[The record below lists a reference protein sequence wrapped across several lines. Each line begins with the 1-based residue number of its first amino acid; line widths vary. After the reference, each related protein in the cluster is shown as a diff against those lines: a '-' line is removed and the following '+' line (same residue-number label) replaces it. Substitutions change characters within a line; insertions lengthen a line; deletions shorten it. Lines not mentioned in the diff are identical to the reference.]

1 MDWDEIEKLAADFQN
16 AQLSSNLQKLTESNC
31 IEIVAKLIETKR
43 LDVVFTNDRKEY
55 VTRQYLKTQI
65 IDELSFHG
73 GRMNL
78 NDIAQILNVSLS
90 QITTLANEI
99 QTCDSG
105 IHVVIGYLI
114 NEEYWGQMMKDINDK
129 LWQHHYVKVVD
140 LTLFY
145 NLPAEFI
152 RTTIETALTRKII
165 ANVEVTQDK
174 QIYYTNR
181 FIKTNKAKIRGALSA
196 VTKPISLSLISKEC
210 SVPDFVIFPI
220 LGDLQQKKQIS
231 GIVTGDQIKT
241 SMFLPH
247 IYVKNQTQWI
257 HDFYKQNGY
266 LEYDALARLGIS
278 DPKHTIKKYFPNDD
292 IIFLDSVAVNNII
305 VDQLKTIANDTI
317 NTRSFTDVRDYLPS
331 MLTDQ
336 DIQIFLNKVLENCP
350 VKVFMETVLVSDD
363 FLQSL
368 LQSLYKIA
376 ENKAQIVVT
385 SGKWLQLICEDKI
398 KFKSDDSIVRNN
410 KTHKKEE
417 RRKKATSGKAGGGNQ
432 GRETKTKS
440 TKKKYLQQKFNED
453 LSDEENTYT
462 KDKNVEHELVS
473 LEDITA
479 ELLKNREISIIDDLA
494 DQLALMLQQKVNEH
508 ALCYAEK
515 LAESSDVFNT
525 DELKKDLIILVTNI
539 KMFNESIELF
549 EQQGQRTSLTE
560 YLMKSLCRDFVTR
573 LFKLASLQN
582 KLQYPDNIDF
592 NGIKKILVE
601 LPSDVQEP
609 LNDIYSAVTKCVIKD
624 FLNLTTPALQACSV
638 IQKKH
643 NKDINKQIIFTH
655 KEALLKELKITQDPA
670 LALNLVTSLLFTAA
684 TQNIIHM
691 SGRHVSMVLSFLQLY
706 IIPETAELLS
716 KYCDL
721 VRSSIS
727 SSENIEKMEAQE
739 ALNNKLEQIKAIPD
753 NINTHIKSQKS
764 EA

>member
-31 IEIVAKLIETKR
+31 IEIVSKLIETKR

-78 NDIAQILNVSLS
+78 NDIAQILNVSLT

-105 IHVVIGYLI
+105 IHAVIGYLI

-181 FIKTNKAKIRGALSA
+181 FIKTNKAKIRA
-196 VTKPISLSLISKEC
+196 
-210 SVPDFVIFPI
+210 I
-220 LGDLQQKKQIS
+220 LGDLQQKKQLS

-278 DPKHTIKKYFPNDD
+278 DPKHTINKYFPNDD

-305 VDQLKTIANDTI
+305 VDQLKTIANDII
-317 NTRSFTDVRDYLPS
+317 NTKSFTDVRDYLPS
-331 MLTDQ
+331 MFTDQ
-336 DIQIFLNKVLENCP
+336 DIQIFLNKILENCP
-350 VKVFMETVLVSDD
+350 VQIFMETVLVSDD
-363 FLQSL
+363 FLQRL
-368 LQSLYKIA
+368 LQFLYKIA
-376 ENKAQIVVT
+376 ENKAQMIVT
-385 SGKWLQLICEDKI
+385 SGKWIQLICEDKI
-398 KFKSDDSIVRNN
+398 KFKNDDSIARNN

-417 RRKKATSGKAGGGNQ
+417 RRKKATSGKAGGGNL

-440 TKKKYLQQKFNED
+440 TKKKYMQQKFNED
-453 LSDEENTYT
+453 LSDEENTYI
-462 KDKNVEHELVS
+462 KDKNVEHELIS

-479 ELLKNREISIIDDLA
+479 ELLKNREIAVIDDLA
-494 DQLALMLQQKVNEH
+494 DKLALVLQQKVNEY
-508 ALCYAEK
+508 ALSCAEK
-515 LAESSDVFNT
+515 LAESSDAFNT

-549 EQQGQRTSLTE
+549 ELQGQRTSLTE

-592 NGIKKILVE
+592 NAIKKVLVE

-643 NKDINKQIIFTH
+643 NKDISKQIIFTH
-655 KEALLKELKITQDPA
+655 KEALLKELKITQDSA

-691 SGRHVSMVLSFLQLY
+691 SGRHVSMVLSFLQSY
-706 IIPETAELLS
+706 IIPETAELLN

-727 SSENIEKMEAQE
+727 STENIEKMEAQE
-739 ALNNKLEQIKAIPD
+739 ALKNKLEKIKVIPD
-753 NINTHIKSQKS
+753 NINIHIKT
-764 EA
+764 

>member
-1 MDWDEIEKLAADFQN
+1 MDWEEIEKLAADFQS
-16 AQLSSNLQKLTESNC
+16 AQLSSNLQKLTENNC
-31 IEIVAKLIETKR
+31 IEIVSKLIETKR

-78 NDIAQILNVSLS
+78 NDIAQILNVSLTL
-90 QITTLANEI
+90 ITTLANEI
-99 QTCDSG
+99 QATESG
-105 IHVVIGYLI
+105 IHVVLGYLI
-114 NEEYWGQMMKDINDK
+114 NEEYWEQMMKDINDK
-129 LWQHHYVKVVD
+129 LWQHHYIKVVD

-145 NLPAEFI
+145 NLPTEFI

-165 ANVEVTQDK
+165 MDVEITQDK

-196 VTKPISLSLISKEC
+196 ITKPVSLSVISKEC
-210 SVPDFVIFPI
+210 SVPDFVIYPV
-220 LGDLQQKKQIS
+220 LGELQQKKQIS
-231 GIVTGDQIKT
+231 GIISGDQVKT
-241 SMFLPH
+241 GMFLPH

-266 LEYDALARLGIS
+266 LEYDALVRLGIS

-292 IIFLDSVAVNNII
+292 IIFLASVAVNDII
-305 VDQLKTIANDTI
+305 VDQIKTIANDII
-317 NTRSFTDVRDYLPS
+317 NTKSFIDVRDYLPS
-331 MLTDQ
+331 ILNEK
-336 DIQIFLNKVLENCP
+336 DIEIFLNKILDNSP

-363 FLQSL
+363 FLYNSL
-368 LQSLYKIA
+368 QLLYKVA
-376 ENKAQIVVT
+376 EHKAQMIVT
-385 SGKWLQLICEDKI
+385 SGKWLQLVCEDKI
-398 KFKSDDSIVRNN
+398 KFKSDDNIVKNN

-440 TKKKYLQQKFNED
+440 TKKKYLQQKVNED
-453 LSDEENTYT
+453 LSDDENIYI
-462 KDKNVEHELVS
+462 KDKNVDHELVS

-479 ELLKNREISIIDDLA
+479 ELIKNREIAAIDDLA
-494 DQLALMLQQKVNEH
+494 DQLALTLHQKVNEY
-508 ALCYAEK
+508 ALCAAEK
-515 LAESSDVFNT
+515 LAESSDAFNT
-525 DELKKDLIILVTNI
+525 DELKKDLIILATNI
-539 KMFNESIELF
+539 KIFNESIKLF
-549 EQQGQRTSLTE
+549 EQESQRTSLTE

-592 NGIKKILVE
+592 NTIKKILVE
-601 LPSDVQEP
+601 LPSDIQVP
-609 LNDIYSAVTKCVIKD
+609 LNNIYIAVTKCIIKD
-624 FLNLTTPALQACSV
+624 FLNFTTPALQACSV

-670 LALNLVTSLLFTAA
+670 LALNLVTSLIFTAA

-691 SGRHVSMVLSFLQLY
+691 SGKHVSMVLSFLQSY
-706 IIPETAELLS
+706 VIPETSELLNN
-716 KYCDL
+716 YCDL
-721 VRSSIS
+721 VKSSIS
-727 SSENIEKMEAQE
+727 SSENSEKIEAQE
-739 ALNNKLEQIKAIPD
+739 ALKNQLELIKMIPD
-753 NINTHIKSQKS
+753 NINTHIKTQKS
-764 EA
+764 EG